1 MEYRNPE
8 HYPDPTAGQAIENIE
23 REEERIRRQRRWG
36 GRKHRRDGAHRMDGA
51 GWKPR
56 PGLRYQ
62 LVWKADDRVKGL
74 ETRLENLRMMA
85 TDTANHM
92 AEGSVNGGSDKDRTG
107 RIMAEIDEMEHRIM
121 EAKEEARKIRE
132 EVWTGISRIGDPIV
146 QKAIYLHDIK
156 GHTCEDTADI
166 MHCSRTQVYRW
177 RDSGYAELENILGKK
192 P

>member
-1 MEYRNPE
+1 MKTFTRYKKALEYL
-8 HYPDPTAGQAIENIE
+8 GQV
-23 REEERIRRQRRWG
+23 R
-36 GRKHRRDGAHRMDGA
+36 
-51 GWKPR
+51 
-56 PGLRYQ
+56 
-62 LVWKADDRVKGL
+62 KADDRVKGL

-107 RIMAEIDEMEHRIM
+107 RIMAEIDEMEHRIR

-132 EVWTGISRIGDPIV
+132 EVWTVISRIGDPIV
-146 QKAIYLHDIK
+146 QKAVYLHDIK
-156 GHTCEDTADI
+156 GHTWEDTADI
-166 MHCSRTQVYRW
+166 MQCSRTQVYRW